1 MSGNLHGGTVVA
13 SYPFDDSAWHTVT
26 GVYSSSPD
34 DTLFRYLAQV
44 YAKNHPIMK
53 TGEPKCDGEPD
64 ETFKDG
70 ITNGAHWYDVPG
82 NSDHLLCHS
91 ACLKIFTWGLTASQR
106 SLYFPPKKMKP
117 SGVTIAHF
125 RTRD

>member
-13 SYPFDDSAWHTVT
+13 SYPFDDSAKHAST

-34 DTLFRYLAQV
+34 DALFRFLARV

-53 TGEPKCDGEPD
+53 TGEPKCEEEPY

-70 ITNGAHWYDVPG
+70 ITNGAQWYDVPG
-82 NSDHLLCHS
+82 NCHLPHHS
-91 ACLKIFTWGLTASQR
+91 ACLKKKSTWL
-106 SLYFPPKKMKP
+106 
-117 SGVTIAHF
+117 
-125 RTRD
+125 